1 MAAKRLFI
9 LTGDYSGDVHA
20 ANVVK
25 ELRRLQPD
33 IEIAA
38 VGGPNLQALE
48 GVQLISD
55 QSGMGRVGF
64 GSVLGAPYHYFLG
77 KKIIRFLDTFHPDA
91 VLLID
96 YGGFNLL
103 MAKTLKAKG
112 WKVLYF
118 IPPQV
123 WASRKG
129 RINRI
134 KVSVDH
140 VFCIFPFE
148 EAIYREQQIPVTYV
162 GHPLVGQLPPP
173 EKREAF
179 CQRHGLNPEKSIIGL
194 LPGSRKVEIDYL
206 LKEMVGSSPKI
217 LRKCPDAEFV
227 IAKAASLGQ
236 KYFDQKFQQAVR
248 HLPQRE
254 RKTIRIV
261 NGENHAVLSVS
272 DAVIAASGT
281 VTLEAALYN
290 TPMVITY
297 KLNPIIWAIGSR
309 MMYLPCIGLPNILL
323 DPNNP
328 GIPECLQDKATPNDL
343 AEALLPLLDRK
354 SPEARRQMEG
364 FAQIRRMLSQ
374 GGAAANVAKGILRE
388 IGAADFTQSVSWL

>member
-1 MAAKRLFI
+1 MPAKRLFI

-33 IEIAA
+33 MEIAA
-38 VGGPNLQALE
+38 VGGPNLQAVE
-48 GVQLISD
+48 NVQLISD
-55 QSGMGRVGF
+55 QSKMGRVGF

-77 KKIIRFLDTFHPDA
+77 RKIVRFLDTFRPDA

-103 MAKTLKAKG
+103 MAKALKARG

-123 WASRKG
+123 WASRKS
-129 RINRI
+129 RIRKI
-134 KVSVDH
+134 KASVDH

-148 EAIYREQQIPVTYV
+148 EALYREQQIPVTYV

-179 CQRHGLNPEKSIIGL
+179 CHHHGLNPKKPLVGL

-206 LKEMVGSSPKI
+206 LKEIIGSIPQI
-217 LRKCPDAEFV
+217 LRRCPDAEFV
-227 IAKAASLGQ
+227 IAKAASLPQ
-236 KYFDQKFQQAVR
+236 DYFDRRFQEAIR

-254 RKTIRIV
+254 RKVIRIV
-261 NGENHAVLSVS
+261 NNENHAVLSVS
-272 DAVIAASGT
+272 DALIAASGT

-323 DPNNP
+323 APNNP
-328 GIPECLQDKATPNDL
+328 SIPECLQEKANPSDL
-343 AEALLPLLDRK
+343 AEALLPLLNRE
-354 SPEARRQMEG
+354 SSEARRQLEG
-364 FAQIRRMLSQ
+364 FSQIRRMLSQ
-374 GGAAANVAKGILRE
+374 GGAAANVAKGILKA
-388 IGAADFTQSVSWL
+388 IGAGDFTKSVNWL